1 MLNSGCAS
9 WAHPTGKDREIRLTY
24 TEIRQPDVI
33 GREIRALME
42 LGCHALKGS
51 EVLARLAPVTMP
63 GVFQH
68 LPAEPKRLTEQ
79 GGTRLDAAV
88 RSESIKP

>member
-1 MLNSGCAS
+1 MRYSGCGS

-33 GREIRALME
+33 GSEIRALVE
-42 LGCHALKGS
+42 LGGHALKSS
-51 EVLARLAPVTMP
+51 EVLPRLTPVAMA

-68 LPAEPKRLTEQ
+68 LPAEPKGLTEQ
-79 GGTRLDAAV
+79 DGTRLGSAV

>member
-1 MLNSGCAS
+1 MRYSGCGS

-24 TEIRQPDVI
+24 TEIRQSDVI
-33 GREIRALME
+33 GCEIRALME
-42 LGCHALKGS
+42 LGGHAL
-51 EVLARLAPVTMP
+51 ERPEILPCLTPITMA
-63 GVFQH
+63 GVFEH

-79 GGTRLDAAV
+79 DGTRLCSAV